1 GRAMALHDTLLMS
14 ASDMESLAALPN
26 ASLRAG
32 TATMLRALASLR
44 QAALLGPQAVL
55 GTAAPIL
62 ATLGGCPQAAFIVP
76 SRSSWRVVLSN
87 AERIHAIEEVVA
99 ELSALENVA
108 TEILSVREVD
118 QVLLSIT
125 RKAVTL
131 LEADMSGVFL
141 IEGENLVMR
150 SLMGHRSVET
160 SRLR

>member
-1 GRAMALHDTLLMS
+1 MALHDTLLMTS
-14 ASDMESLAALPN
+14 TELESPGGLPN

-32 TATMLRALASLR
+32 TAMMLRALASLR
-44 QAALLGPQAVL
+44 QATLLGAQA
-55 GTAAPIL
+55 
-62 ATLGGCPQAAFIVP
+62 CE
-76 SRSSWRVVLSN
+76 VVLSN
-87 AERIHAIEEVVA
+87 AERIQGMEEVVA

-160 SRLR
+160 ARLRMKTGQGVAGRVIETGQPCKVDSYLESE